1 MYYQPWLP
9 QASLFDGVLSQ
20 HFDGCIEQWVEKWFN
35 NSSGYKCT
43 FNLASNDKV
52 LKKGHY
58 WQSNNDG
65 ITAMLLPFGSNLL
78 ASNILDRE
86 VTDGSISE
94 ADSRLLTGIVSDCF
108 IDLLET
114 LTEEFGVD
122 GKFEQASSIPIQVS
136 THDYGRLVVHNKS
149 GENIAI
155 INIAL
160 ELMFDYRKSGLTDNI
175 IHFYGEQRDKA
186 LSHQNVNLGAYV
198 GNSEIS
204 LGDLEALNTGD
215 IIVLEKGV
223 TEAIE
228 MTVNNKV
235 TRGIECGI
243 IQGKNKISLKITT
256 FDIGD

>member
-1 MYYQPWLP
+1 MNYQPWLP
-9 QASLFDGVLSQ
+9 TVSLFDGMLLH

-43 FNLASNDKV
+43 FNLAPNDKV
-52 LKKGHY
+52 LKKGHF
-58 WQSNNDG
+58 WQSNDDK

-78 ASNILDRE
+78 ASNILDSE
-86 VTDGSISE
+86 VSEGSVSE

-108 IDLLET
+108 VDLLET
-114 LTEEFGVD
+114 STEEFGV
-122 GKFEQASSIPIQVS
+122 GYKFEQASSIQVS

-149 GENIAI
+149 GENVAI

-160 ELMFDYRKSGLTDNI
+160 ELMFEYRKFGLTDNI
-175 IHFYGEQRDKA
+175 IHFHGEHRDKA

-198 GNSEIS
+198 GNSKIN
-204 LGDLEALNTGD
+204 LGELEALNTGD

-223 TEAIE
+223 NEAIE

-243 IQGKNKISLKITT
+243 IQEKDKISLKITK